1 MTDPDPIPIYGP
13 DGEVLSTV
21 TPPASTGGLLG
32 ADGAEI
38 ATVATRLS
46 PLQSLLGAA
55 RAHWVMLVAAGVA
68 GTFCAI
74 LAESFQEQKV
84 AQAVQE
90 WRLASRY
97 LVNQDGSF
105 DQALPSFVEKS
116 LPADVWTASDRAA
129 FEAFISNFLNEIVA
143 VSNALDLNADEL
155 EKARDTFHE
164 IVTALLE
171 VLIPVC
177 LLVIAVIA
185 LQAFPVT
192 APYAEAVGFAGATI
206 TLATVALLNGHLMSA
221 LGSVITALRGDA
233 VTSFDQ
239 RAHAGNIPPGAADR
253 PLQQITIDWTHD
265 QPYYM
270 QSGQAAH

>member
-1 MTDPDPIPIYGP
+1 MTEPDPVPA
-13 DGEVLSTV
+13 GEVTTP
-21 TPPASTGGLLG
+21 TPPASTG
-32 ADGAEI
+32 AVAGAEG
-38 ATVATRLS
+38 AEVAEGASVATRLA

-55 RAHWVMLVAAGVA
+55 RAHWVMLIAAGVA

-84 AQAVQE
+84 VEAVQK
-90 WRLASRY
+90 WKLASRY

-105 DQALPSFVEKS
+105 DQALPSFVDKS
-116 LPADVWTASDRAA
+116 LPADVWTASDRAE

-143 VSNALDLNADEL
+143 VSNALDLNAEEL

-206 TLATVALLNGHLMSA
+206 TLATVALLNGQLLSA
-221 LGSVITALRGDA
+221 LGAVITGLRGDS
-233 VTSFDQ
+233 VTSFDKS
-239 RAHAGNIPPGAADR
+239 AHAGNIPPGAADR
-253 PLQQITIDWTHD
+253 PLRQITIDWTHD
-265 QPYYM
+265 QGYYM
-270 QSGQAAH
+270 HSGQGGQ